1 MKTNP
6 IVAKTETV
14 EVFRTVKLSLN
25 NPDATEMTAADA
37 VRQRMFETSHG
48 TMDVAVTVKL
58 APTLDARRIWMEH
71 TCACAHGI
79 RRIETSSPASPAHLA
94 LNGIAGRC

>member
-6 IVAKTETV
+6 VVAKTETV

-48 TMDVAVTVKL
+48 TMDVAVTVKTGPY
-58 APTLDARRIWMEH
+58 AGCQAYLDGVHVRARTEY
-71 TCACAHGI
+71 A
-79 RRIETSSPASPAHLA
+79 E
-94 LNGIAGRC
+94 

>member
-48 TMDVAVTVKL
+48 TMDVSVTIKTGPHSGCQ
-58 APTLDARRIWMEH
+58 AYLDGAHVRARTEY
-71 TCACAHGI
+71 A
-79 RRIETSSPASPAHLA
+79 E
-94 LNGIAGRC
+94 

>member
-25 NPDATEMTAADA
+25 KPSIVEMTAADA
-37 VRQRMFETSHG
+37 VKQRMFETSNG
-48 TMDVAVTVKL
+48 TMDVAVTIKTGPY
-58 APTLDARRIWMEH
+58 AGCQAYLDGVHVRARTEY
-71 TCACAHGI
+71 A
-79 RRIETSSPASPAHLA
+79 E
-94 LNGIAGRC
+94 